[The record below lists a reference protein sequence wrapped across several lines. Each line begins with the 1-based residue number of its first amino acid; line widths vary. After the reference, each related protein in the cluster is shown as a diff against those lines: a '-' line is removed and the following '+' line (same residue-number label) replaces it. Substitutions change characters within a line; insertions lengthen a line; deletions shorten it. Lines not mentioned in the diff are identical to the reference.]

1 MYRRYGAGA
10 TSLGGWCPSEVP
22 PDLTIPARWQIPVRI
37 DMSRVVARREHTSA
51 ALYISAREGCGLAD
65 RSGLIHWRCDAAG
78 HQQAPDGRTADT
90 LTVHDGKWAY
100 CPGDVA
106 AKDHVWTATGGVQIE
121 MLRRGSPTISLDL
134 DMRPVTPT
142 GTAAASRKA
151 AARSGGTPTA
161 RKRAT
166 PQG

>member
-1 MYRRYGAGA
+1 
-10 TSLGGWCPSEVP
+10 
-22 PDLTIPARWQIPVRI
+22 
-37 DMSRVVARREHTSA
+37 
-51 ALYISAREGCGLAD
+51 
-65 RSGLIHWRCDAAG
+65 LIHWHCDAAG
-78 HQQAPDGRTADT
+78 HQEAPDGRTADT

-121 MLRRGSPTISLDL
+121 MLRRGSPTISLDV
-134 DMRPVTPT
+134 DTGSVTP
-142 GTAAASRKA
+142 GAAAARPRA
-151 AARSGGTPTA
+151 AARSGGTTTA